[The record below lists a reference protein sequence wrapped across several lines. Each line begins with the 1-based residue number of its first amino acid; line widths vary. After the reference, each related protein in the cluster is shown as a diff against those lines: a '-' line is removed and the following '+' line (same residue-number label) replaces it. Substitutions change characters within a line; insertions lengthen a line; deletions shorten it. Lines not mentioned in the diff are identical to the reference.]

1 MDPRSAR
8 CTRMVWS
15 LSCFL
20 TCRIPVLAAGS
31 RAWSGPEAHGVEM
44 AVTPSSS
51 DRFSHLALLYYGR
64 GEYLA
69 ALGGFIQASRAR
81 GDAVFVAVPKR
92 NARLVY
98 QELGVNSAHVTLVD
112 MAELGRNPARI
123 IPEIKAYAGKHRGQH
138 VCCIGEPIWPGRTGA
153 EIREAIRHEAL
164 INLAFR
170 DSLVAVVCPYDSAG
184 LPGSVIADA
193 VRTHPAVVKD
203 RQATASVSYLG
214 PPDLPPRCNRAL
226 SRPPAHAETLG
237 YSDDL
242 GPVRS
247 FVATRATCAGL
258 APPRISD
265 LVLAISELTANTV
278 RHTDGG
284 GTVQV
289 WQTGGEI
296 ICQVADTGHLTD
308 PLAWHRPP
316 SDELLG
322 GNGLWLV
329 NQVCDLVQARSS
341 RAGTTVRLHMR
352 LHRHAP
358 RRHASRRT
366 H

>member
-20 TCRIPVLAAGS
+20 TCRIPVLAAGGQ
-31 RAWSGPEAHGVEM
+31 AWPDPRRVGVEV
-44 AVTPSSS
+44 AVTASSS
-51 DRFSHLALLYYGR
+51 DRFGHLALFYHGR

-69 ALGGFIQASRAR
+69 ALRGYIQASRAR

-92 NARLVY
+92 NTQLVH
-98 QELGVNSAHVTLVD
+98 QKLGVSSAHVTVVD

-123 IPEIKAYAGKHRGQH
+123 IPALQAYAGKHPGQH
-138 VCCIGEPIWPGRTGA
+138 VCCIGEPIWPGRTAA
-153 EIREAIRHEAL
+153 ETREAIRHEAL

-170 DSLVAVVCPYDSAG
+170 GSLVTVVCPYDSAR

-193 VRTHPAVVKD
+193 VRTHPAVIKD
-203 RQATASVSYLG
+203 RQATASVSYQG

-226 SRPPAHAETLG
+226 SRPPVHAETLG

-242 GPVRS
+242 SPVRR
-247 FVATRATCAGL
+247 FVASRATCAGL
-258 APPRISD
+258 TPSRIPD
-265 LVLAISELTANTV
+265 LVLAIGELAANTV

-284 GTVQV
+284 GSVQV
-289 WQTGGEI
+289 WQTGGEF
-296 ICQVADTGHLTD
+296 ICQVADTGHFTD

-322 GNGLWLV
+322 GNGLWVV
-329 NQVCDLVQARSS
+329 NQVCDLVQARTGQ
-341 RAGTTVRLHMR
+341 AGTTIRLHMR
-352 LHRHAP
+352 LNRHPP
-358 RRHASRRT
+358 RRHASRQT